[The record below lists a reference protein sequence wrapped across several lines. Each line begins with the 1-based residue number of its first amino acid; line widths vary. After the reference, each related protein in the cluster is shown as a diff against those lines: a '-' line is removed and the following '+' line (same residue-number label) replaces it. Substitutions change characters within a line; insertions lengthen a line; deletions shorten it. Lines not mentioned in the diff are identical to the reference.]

1 MIEKSAAAPSAP
13 TPNAA
18 SPREVLRVEDLVV
31 HFPVLSG
38 LLKRK
43 IGAVHAVD
51 GVSFSVDRGETLG
64 IVGESG
70 CGKTTLG
77 RSILGLAEPTSG
89 RVSFPGFESTVG
101 RSRKPLRRAVQGV
114 FQDPFAS
121 LDPRMT
127 LHDIVAEPLR
137 VHGFYRG
144 KQAAAE
150 MRQLFEQVGLRWSY
164 RDRYP
169 SEFSGGQRQRIG
181 IARALA
187 LRPKLLVLDEPVSA
201 LDVSIQAQI
210 LNLLADIQQT
220 TGVAYIFVSHDLS
233 VVRHIADRVAVM
245 YMGKF
250 VETGRAETVA
260 DRPAHPY
267 TKALLS
273 AVPVADPK
281 RAGARERIVL
291 TGDVP
296 NPLNPPS
303 GCRFRTR
310 CWKAQSICAE
320 QQPPLIPHDG
330 SQPVACHFPQLYQAE
345 GGAYPANQEASVPGR
360 APHADG

>member
-1 MIEKSAAAPSAP
+1 MTESNPAAIDMPKP
-13 TPNAA
+13 TVPNAQQ
-18 SPREVLRVEDLVV
+18 VLRVENLVV

-43 IGAVHAVD
+43 VGAVHAVD
-51 GVSFSVDRGETLG
+51 GVSFTVDRGETLG

-89 RVSFPGFESTVG
+89 RVAFPGFESTEG
-101 RSRKPLRRAVQGV
+101 GSGKALRRAVQGV

-137 VHGFYRG
+137 VHGLYRG
-144 KQAAAE
+144 KQAATE
-150 MRQLFEQVGLRWSY
+150 MRNLFEQVGLRWSY

-187 LRPKLLVLDEPVSA
+187 LKPKLLILDEPVSA

-210 LNLLADIQQT
+210 LNLLADIQQS
-220 TGVAYIFVSHDLS
+220 TGVAYVFVSHDLS
-233 VVRHIADRVAVM
+233 VVRHIAHRVAVM
-245 YMGKF
+245 YMGRF
-250 VETGRAETVA
+250 VETGRADTVA
-260 DRPAHPY
+260 DQPTHPY
-267 TKALLS
+267 TEALLS
-273 AVPVADPK
+273 AVPSADPE

-291 TGDVP
+291 TGEVP

-330 SQPVACHFPQLYQAE
+330 SQLVACHFPHLYSA
-345 GGAYPANQEASVPGR
+345 GGVET
-360 APHADG
+360 